1 MYQKKG
7 KEKKSIWIDHDYLV
21 SALTALTA
29 LKDESD
35 TAGTMAIV
43 CSVGGKERILHK
55 ISGK

>member
-7 KEKKSIWIDHDYLV
+7 KEKKSIWVDHDYLV
-21 SALTALTA
+21 SALTA